1 MSDYKKKIIKEIQQ
15 TYKAI
20 RAKLNHHFETLSAH
34 LKIGKHY
41 EKPDTSQLQTSSNDP
56 YHYSKILFLIKSY
69 FKSLDPQ
76 VKKNLKNGLIIFLVI
91 SLLYSMFV
99 KTIDSNIK
107 SFCQIVLEKDDSG
120 IRNDRKARVEVMPV
134 KSGIMTKRVTAVG
147 RAKASEHV
155 VIKSELNGRIKEI
168 LFKEGGSVE
177 KNQEIIRFEDEE
189 LKAELQ
195 AAKARLTTAQANYDR
210 TSKLHAQKF
219 GSLKEFDRDKGELEQ
234 ATAQVELLSAR
245 LSKTVIKAP
254 FNGQIGLIEYQVGS
268 FVPANTD
275 LVTVTQS
282 KPMKIDFKIPE
293 KFVGDIGVGQA
304 VELRIDAYKD
314 KIFNGYVEA
323 VDVKV
328 DPESNSIALK
338 ALTENTEGHIVPGS
352 FVNVSLIIGERS
364 DALMVDENAI
374 AREGNIEY
382 VWAAEKGKAHRKRIR
397 TGVREKHMVEITEGL
412 IKGELVIVEGQ
423 QRLMGDG
430 QQIKIVND
438 KDLNSLSEADN
449 KTNAK

>member
-1 MSDYKKKIIKEIQQ
+1 MSEYKKKIINQIKEIYQK
-15 TYKAI
+15 TNSKMRSYLGEI
-20 RAKLNHHFETLSAH
+20 SAH

-41 EKPDTSQLQTSSNDP
+41 QKPDLTKLKTSKKDP
-56 YHYSKILFLIKSY
+56 YHYSNIGFFIKSY
-69 FKSLDPQ
+69 VNSLDPH
-76 VKKNLKNGLIIFLVI
+76 VKKNLKNGLIIFLII
-91 SLLYSMFV
+91 SLLYSMFI

-107 SFCQIVLEKDDSG
+107 SFCQIVLEKEDSG
-120 IRNDRKARVEVMPV
+120 IRNDKKARVEVMPV

-147 RAKASEHV
+147 RAKASENV
-155 VIKSELNGRIKEI
+155 VIKSELNGRIKEV

-177 KNQEIIRFEDEE
+177 KGQEIIRFEDEE

-195 AAKARLTTAQANYDR
+195 AAKARLATAQANYDR

-219 GSLKEFDRDKGELEQ
+219 GSLKEFDRDKGELDQ

-254 FNGQIGLIEYQVGS
+254 FSGQIGLIEYQVGS
-268 FVPANTD
+268 FVPTNTD

-293 KFVGDIGVGQA
+293 KFVADIGVGQA
-304 VELRIDAYKD
+304 VELRVDAYRD
-314 KIFNGYVEA
+314 KVFNGYVEA

-338 ALTENTEGHIVPGS
+338 ALTENTDGHIVPGS

-364 DALMVDENAI
+364 DALMIDENAVS
-374 AREGNIEY
+374 REGSIEY
-382 VWAAEKGKAHRKRIR
+382 VWVAEKGKAHRKRVR
-397 TGVREKHMVEITEGL
+397 TGVREKHMIEITEGL
-412 IKGELVIVEGQ
+412 VNGELIIIEGQ

-438 KDLNSLSEADN
+438 KAIEKQSDTN
-449 KTNAK
+449 KKSDAK